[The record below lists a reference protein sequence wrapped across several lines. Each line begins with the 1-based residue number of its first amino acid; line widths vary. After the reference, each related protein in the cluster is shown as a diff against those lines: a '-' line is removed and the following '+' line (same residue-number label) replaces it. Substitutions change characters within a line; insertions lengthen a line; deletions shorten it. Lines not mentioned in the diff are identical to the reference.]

1 MEPTAS
7 TDASRLPFRALESG
21 RVHSAYLIS
30 GPADAARELA
40 RRFARALVCAGPD
53 RERPCEVC
61 RECRRSAHREEPALD
76 GSGRSGPLFRHI
88 GDHPDLFF
96 VGRGADDT
104 RVRIGQIRALQA
116 ALRLGSAEGGRRVA
130 VIADAEWLNSE
141 AQNALLRLLEEPP
154 PATTLLLVAPR
165 PAALLATV
173 RSRCQRV
180 RLPLPRP
187 ETAESHP
194 LESRL
199 ASLGSLRPDEVLDL
213 ALEYRGDRARAAAAV
228 EELLQVAA
236 GWIARRAAEAVR
248 AGEGAVDDEVEL
260 HRRLR
265 ELRRALRMRNANP
278 QMVAERAL
286 FGIRDLLAARAA

>member
-7 TDASRLPFRALESG
+7 ADPARLLFRALESG
-21 RVHSAYLIS
+21 RVHSAYLVS
-30 GPADAARELA
+30 GPEDEARELA
-40 RRFARALVCAGPD
+40 LRFARARVCSGPD
-53 RERPCEVC
+53 GQRPCESC
-61 RECRRSAHREEPALD
+61 LACRRSAPREEPPLD
-76 GSGRSGPLFRHI
+76 GSGRSGPLYRHI

-96 VGRGADDT
+96 VARGAEDT

-116 ALRLGSAEGGRRVA
+116 ALRLRSATGGRRVA
-130 VIADAEWLNSE
+130 VIADAEWMNSE

-154 PATTLLLVAPR
+154 PDTTLLLVAPR

-180 RLPLPRP
+180 RLPSVRPRP
-187 ETAESHP
+187 EGAHP

-199 ASLGSLRPDEVLDL
+199 SSLGSLRPDELLDL

-228 EELLQVAA
+228 EELLEVAA
-236 GWIARRAAEAVR
+236 DWVARRVAEAVR
-248 AGEGAVDDEVEL
+248 AGAPSVDDEVEL

-265 ELRRALRMRNANP
+265 ELRRALRVRNANP

-286 FGIRDLLAARAA
+286 LGIRDLLATRAA